1 MTNEQEFILTRG
13 VPASGKSTWAKQWVV
28 AAPNRVRI
36 NRDDIREELFGKE
49 YHGNQTGKAEIRVT
63 EHEYERIQRAL
74 RENKSVV
81 SDNMHMNPRFLK
93 AYHNMAKEAG
103 LKLQHRDF
111 PISKEEAFRRN
122 AARERVVPEHVIEK
136 IYEEHVGPNGEFHYF
151 DGDYTPREFVAP
163 EKPGQMAL
171 GFDLDGSLDDT
182 RGITHYVKRPKH
194 RDFDMFHRSSLFTP
208 ANPEVLQILRD
219 AQERGF
225 AVLIT
230 TARSEK
236 YREVSE
242 VWLNKIGVRPDN
254 MFMREN
260 DDNRPDFEVKHD
272 MYNQK
277 IKPHYDLV
285 RMIDDNT
292 QAIDAW
298 KKNGIAVTEVPGFTT
313 DIPINQVIKVDN
325 VLSRGGCLRCG
336 KPLKSGAAIGP
347 VCARLS

>member
-163 EKPGQMAL
+163 EKPGQMAY
-171 GFDLDGSLDDT
+171 GFDLDGTLSDT
-182 RGITHYVKRPKH
+182 RRITHYVKRPKH
-194 RDFDMFHRSSLFTP
+194 RDFDMFHRASFFTP
-208 ANPEVLQILRD
+208 PNPEVLQILRD
-219 AQERGF
+219 AKAAGF
-225 AVLIT
+225 AVLGT
-230 TARSEK
+230 TARGEA
-236 YREVSE
+236 YRAVTELWMHNNGFEV
-242 VWLNKIGVRPDN
+242 DN
-254 MFMREN
+254 LFMREHG
-260 DDNRPDFEVKHD
+260 DSRSDYEVKTE
-272 MYNQK
+272 MLETK
-277 IKPHYDLV
+277 IKPYYDLV
-285 RMIDDNT
+285 HQVDDNV
-292 QAIDAW
+292 AAV
-298 KKNGIAVTEVPGFTT
+298 KAFREGGIHVTVVPGFLEE
-313 DIPINQVIKVDN
+313 IPIDQVIKVDN
-325 VLSRGGCLRCG
+325 VLARGGCARCG
-336 KPLKSGAAIGP
+336 RPLKNGGVIGP
-347 VCARLS
+347 ACARMG